1 MFIVMCLVD
10 IFDVYEKVEKGFVD
24 KKHLDI
30 RMNALKFGTMKTEM
44 ARSTWNF
51 WKLTRD
57 EDFISWFENEI
68 YGEETLDMETLK
80 ESADE
85 AFSKSVR

>member
-1 MFIVMCLVD
+1 
-10 IFDVYEKVEKGFVD
+10 
-24 KKHLDI
+24 
-30 RMNALKFGTMKTEM
+30 MKTEM

-57 EDFISWFENEI
+57 EEFISWFENEI